1 MSGLA
6 VFESFD
12 PLREGWSLTLHE
24 PRKVISAFDH
34 RGVLEAINEVQ
45 EAVGRGCWAAVAI
58 AYEAAPAFEP
68 KLAVHPTR
76 EFPLAWVGI
85 YDQPGA
91 VPAASKECLPE
102 TARFS
107 PSVTADEYL
116 RTISRI
122 KSLIA
127 EGETYQINYSFPIR
141 MKHHGKPWTL
151 YRTLGRAQGGG
162 YSVFLDLEKFCVLSF
177 SPELFFE
184 RQGSGLMTR
193 PMKGTISRGRWPEE
207 DVDHARRLA
216 ACPKNRAENV
226 MIVDLLRNDM
236 GKISEWGSV
245 EVHRLFEVE
254 RYPTLWQMTSTIKSV
269 CRPGTTLIDIF
280 RALFPC
286 GSVTGAPKKRSM
298 EIIKDLELHPRGMY
312 TGAIGFVKPGG
323 DCIFNV
329 AIRTLVLEK
338 ESGEGVLG
346 VGSGVTADSDAS
358 DEYEECLLKARFIH
372 HHPPAFDL
380 LETLLLEEGAFF
392 LLDRHIERIKAS
404 AQYFGFHFV
413 DSTFREY
420 LDDLCGKYCAG
431 RWRVR
436 LVMDRQGHLR
446 SEVAELKKEEAK
458 DWNVGFA
465 PQPVRRSNPFFFHKT
480 THREFYDNALAERPH
495 DDDVVLWNEEREV
508 TESTRANIVMI
519 QDGKKWTPPLDAGL
533 LPGTY
538 RAELLSA
545 GEIQERVIT
554 QDDLLQCESFFL
566 INSVRKW
573 IPAVWSF
580 KNKDYK

>member
-1 MSGLA
+1 MSRLA

-12 PLREGWSLTLHE
+12 SLREGWNLTLHE
-24 PRKVISAFDH
+24 PRKAISSYDH
-34 RGVLEAINEVQ
+34 RGVLEAVNEVQ

-58 AYEAAPAFEP
+58 AYEAAPAFDP
-68 KLAVHPTR
+68 KLAVHTAR
-76 EFPLAWVGI
+76 EFPLAWAGI

-91 VPAASKECLPE
+91 ISADPE
-102 TARFS
+102 ENS
-107 PSVTADEYL
+107 PDVTCCTSSVTADEYL

-127 EGETYQINYSFPIR
+127 QGETYQINYSFPIR
-141 MKHHGKPWTL
+141 MKLHGKPWTL

-184 RQGSGLMTR
+184 RQGNRLMTR
-193 PMKGTISRGRWPEE
+193 PMKGTISRGRWSEE
-207 DVDHARRLA
+207 DIDHARRLA

-269 CRPGTTLIDIF
+269 CRSGTTLIDIF

-286 GSVTGAPKKRSM
+286 GSVTGAPKRRSM
-298 EIIKDLELHPRGMY
+298 EIIKGLEPHPRGMY

-358 DEYEECLLKARFIH
+358 NEYEECLLKARFIH

-392 LLDRHIERIKAS
+392 LLAPHIERIKAS

-413 DSTFREY
+413 EDTFRKHVN
-420 LDDLCGKYCAG
+420 DLSGKHCTG

-436 LVMDRQGHLR
+436 LVMGRQGRLR
-446 SEVAELKKEEAK
+446 SEVAELKKEEARV
-458 DWNVGFA
+458 WNVGFA
-465 PQPVRRSNPFFFHKT
+465 SRPVRRSDPFLFHKT

-495 DDDVVLWNEEREV
+495 DDDVVLWNEEGEV

-519 QDGKKWTPPLDAGL
+519 QDRKNWTPPLSCGL

-538 RAELLSA
+538 RSELLSA

-554 QDDLLQCESFFL
+554 KDDLLQCESFFL

-573 IPAVWSF
+573 IPAVWS
-580 KNKDYK
+580 

>member
-1 MSGLA
+1 
-6 VFESFD
+6 
-12 PLREGWSLTLHE
+12 
-24 PRKVISAFDH
+24 
-34 RGVLEAINEVQ
+34 
-45 EAVGRGCWAAVAI
+45 
-58 AYEAAPAFEP
+58 
-68 KLAVHPTR
+68 
-76 EFPLAWVGI
+76 
-85 YDQPGA
+85 
-91 VPAASKECLPE
+91 
-102 TARFS
+102 
-107 PSVTADEYL
+107 
-116 RTISRI
+116 
-122 KSLIA
+122 
-127 EGETYQINYSFPIR
+127 
-141 MKHHGKPWTL
+141 
-151 YRTLGRAQGGG
+151 
-162 YSVFLDLEKFCVLSF
+162 
-177 SPELFFE
+177 
-184 RQGSGLMTR
+184 
-193 PMKGTISRGRWPEE
+193 
-207 DVDHARRLA
+207 
-216 ACPKNRAENV
+216 

-358 DEYEECLLKARFIH
+358 NEYEECLLKARFIH